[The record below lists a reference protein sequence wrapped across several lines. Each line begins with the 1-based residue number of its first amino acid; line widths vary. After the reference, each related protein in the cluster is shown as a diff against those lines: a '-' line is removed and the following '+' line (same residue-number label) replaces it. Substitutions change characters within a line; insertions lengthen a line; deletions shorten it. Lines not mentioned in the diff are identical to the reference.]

1 MSENPTCY
9 RARNSGPEITSPAL
23 EVRIHFIHIRGGT
36 IPIPKNR
43 DSGSVGC
50 FGGIRTGIGSKG
62 IVKGIEKELFSD
74 SQFIIS

>member
-36 IPIPKNR
+36 ILIPKNCN
-43 DSGSVGC
+43 SGYVVC
-50 FGGIRTGIGSKG
+50 FG
-62 IVKGIEKELFSD
+62 VLEQELEAKES
-74 SQFIIS
+74 